1 MIVSNC
7 CGAEFHDLATKICM
21 CCNEHADEIEQDKP
35 SIDVVDVKEYNHNT
49 YRNGVV
55 ATMVEKYGSFANAI
69 FEMEARIAS
78 LQVEADGLREMMT
91 WEDE

>member
-1 MIVSNC
+1 MYVSNC
-7 CGAEFHDLATKICM
+7 CGAEFHDLATKICV
-21 CCNEHADEIEQDKP
+21 CCNEHADEIEQEKP
-35 SIDVVDVKEYNHNT
+35 SIEVVEVKEYNHT
-49 YRNGVV
+49 AYRSGVIYM
-55 ATMVEKYGSFANAI
+55 MVKKYGSKDNAI

>member
-1 MIVSNC
+1 V
-7 CGAEFHDLATKICM
+7 
-21 CCNEHADEIEQDKP
+21 CCNEHADEREQEKP
-35 SIDVVDVKEYNHNT
+35 SIEVVEIKEYNHNT

-55 ATMVEKYGSFANAI
+55 MAMVEKYGSFTNAV

-78 LQVEADGLREMMT
+78 LQVEADGLREMIT